1 MVETIACN
9 ACQMASY
16 MLQGSGCM
24 LLGSGC
30 GQCCQCGNSLVLQN
44 LAEVSHAMHDKR
56 AVGRVGAAVEERPTD
71 TNREGPAS
79 LISILLPS

>member
-1 MVETIACN
+1 M
-9 ACQMASY
+9 Q
-16 MLQGSGCM
+16 CM
-24 LLGSGC
+24 TDVVLKVVAAVHRRPM
-30 GQCCQCGNSLVLQN
+30 QCCQCGNNIVLQN
-44 LAEVSHAMHDKR
+44 ITEVSHAMHDKR